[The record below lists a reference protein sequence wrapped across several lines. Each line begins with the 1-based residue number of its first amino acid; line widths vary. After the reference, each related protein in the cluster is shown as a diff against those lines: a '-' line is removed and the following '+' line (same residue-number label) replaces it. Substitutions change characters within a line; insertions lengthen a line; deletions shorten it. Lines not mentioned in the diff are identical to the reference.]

1 MKRLP
6 IYLFILVLAL
16 SACASFA
23 APENVTVETL
33 VAQTVA
39 ALPKI
44 PTITL
49 PPTATFTPT
58 SIPPAEITV
67 TPALPVGVP
76 GADCVPSTTERILA
90 RVSRVVDGDTIEVGF
105 NNLTYTVRY
114 IGVDA
119 PDPGPT
125 NVLVSGA
132 SVQLNKSLVSGQVVL
147 LVKDVTDMDSFGRLL
162 RYVFVGNAFI
172 NYELLRLGGGV
183 ALPVPPDIACQLVFT
198 AAENEAKLGVI
209 GVWAPTPLPT
219 KTATRTP
226 TVTPLWTATPTL
238 VPACDCEGPPLTCN
252 SFRNQES
259 AQACFNYCV
268 ATGFGDIFNLD
279 KNKNGK
285 ACEGF

>member
-6 IYLFILVLAL
+6 VYLFTLAVVLA
-16 SACASFA
+16 ACSYPAT
-23 APENVTVETL
+23 PENVPLETR

-39 ALPKI
+39 ALPGI
-44 PTITL
+44 ATITL

-58 SIPPAEITV
+58 SLPPVEITV

-76 GADCVPSTTERILA
+76 GADCVPANTERTLA
-90 RVSRVVDGDTIEVGF
+90 RVSRVVDGDTIEVVI

-125 NVLVSGA
+125 NVLVAGA
-132 SVQLNKSLVSGQVVL
+132 SVQLNKALVGGQVVL
-147 LVKDVTDMDSFGRLL
+147 LVKDVTDMDSSGQLL
-162 RYVFVGNAFI
+162 RYVYMGNAFI

-183 ALPVPPDIACQLVFT
+183 AQVVPPDISCALVFS
-198 AAENEAKLGVI
+198 AAENEAKLGFI

-219 KTATRTP
+219 KTATLTP
-226 TVTPLWTATPTL
+226 TVTPPVTATPTL
-238 VPACDCEGPPLTCN
+238 VPACDCDGPPLTCN
-252 SFRNQES
+252 SFRNQQS
-259 AQACFNYCV
+259 AQACFEYCM
-268 ATGFGDIFNLD
+268 ATGYGDIFNLD